1 MQGNLRSITLQH
13 SFEVET
19 LDREKLAVGECILDH
34 RGSSVRV
41 LNGRIRRR
49 PKAEG
54 ESKGVEE
61 GMHHGGGP
69 H

>member
-1 MQGNLRSITLQH
+1 MQGNLRSINLQH

-41 LNGRIRRR
+41 LNGRIRRVVH
-49 PKAEG
+49 
-54 ESKGVEE
+54 ESKPYALEIRYFGAF
-61 GMHHGGGP
+61 P
-69 H
+69 